1 MNIFKTLSG
10 LLLVMALLLSGC
22 EKSTWEKQEK
32 KQIDEFIK
40 ALGDTTYVLYPSGLY
55 YIELIPGT
63 GRSPVDYDTVYFK
76 YKAKFV
82 DYVTWDTNDP
92 VTEPYKHVMGTDIGP
107 VVAGVEEGLRYMREG
122 GKAELLTPSKLAYGF
137 EGIWQYVPGFTPI
150 VWEIELDNVK
160 AGPGK

>member
-1 MNIFKTLSG
+1 
-10 LLLVMALLLSGC
+10 
-22 EKSTWEKQEK
+22 
-32 KQIDEFIK
+32 
-40 ALGDTTYVLYPSGLY
+40 LY